1 VTSVFEDSAAAYSVA
16 AVFSFA
22 AVVVV
27 AANMLRSRVRPPA
40 SVALLLSFLF
50 KGIAVTLA
58 TPPLYEKFDNLVGV
72 HNMGRLV
79 LNLSGGMAWTA
90 CVLIVITFWG
100 ESGHRAVQRARLW
113 IGMAVAVGGALTLCW
128 FVAPTSEL
136 PQDFYASHGAKPA
149 WVAYMMIYLITYGLG
164 ALLIIVKCLQ
174 YARFHDVA
182 WLRRSMLLTAAGAT
196 MCLLFCI
203 MRAHSAIYGMITND
217 SYSWQRLAPPAA
229 TIGQIL
235 IVIGLAGPSFSQL
248 VSSTRQRIQTYR
260 WHHQLEPLWTALYE
274 GNSQIALAPPRAAI
288 GDHNYRLYRRIV
300 EIRDGLSAI
309 RPYLAEDS
317 STTSAARQIHSAIE
331 QQRTAPRSESSS
343 GAKIIGEHPG
353 ANRKEELSWLLA
365 VARELQKINRQHTP
379 EATALALVASSAG
392 QAVSSSSGPAQSLG

>member
-1 VTSVFEDSAAAYSVA
+1 MTSVFDDSAAAYAVA
-16 AVFSFA
+16 AVFSFG
-22 AVVVV
+22 AVLVV
-27 AANMLRSRVRPPA
+27 AAAMLRSRVRPPA
-40 SVALLLSFLF
+40 SVALLMSFLF

-58 TPPLYEKFDNLVGV
+58 TPPVYEKFDSLTGV

-100 ESGHRAVQRARLW
+100 ESGPRAVQRTRVW
-113 IGMAVAVGGALTLCW
+113 VGMAVAIGGALILCW
-128 FVAPTSEL
+128 IVAPPSEL
-136 PQDFYASHGAKPA
+136 PPDFYSAHGAKPA
-149 WVAYMMIYLITYGLG
+149 WVLYMLIYLITYGLG

-217 SYSWQRLAPPAA
+217 SYSWQRLAPLAA
-229 TIGQIL
+229 TVGQIL
-235 IVIGLAGPSFSQL
+235 IVIGLAGPSFSLL
-248 VSSTRQRIQTYR
+248 VSSARQRIQTYR
-260 WHHQLEPLWTALYE
+260 SHRQLEPLWTALYE
-274 GNSQIALAPPRAAI
+274 GNTQIALAPPKAAV

-317 STTSAARQIHSAIE
+317 STTSAARQIHAAIE
-331 QQRTAPRSESSS
+331 QQRMAPQNDKSS
-343 GAKIIGEHPG
+343 ATKIIGEHPG
-353 ANRKEELSWLLA
+353 ADRKEELSWLLD
-365 VARELQKINRQHTP
+365 VARELEKITRRRTP
-379 EATALALVASSAG
+379 EANPPVPPLVSAQAASSK
-392 QAVSSSSGPAQSLG
+392 PAQSRG

>member
-1 VTSVFEDSAAAYSVA
+1 MTSVFEDSAAAYSIA
-16 AVFSFA
+16 AVFSFG

-27 AANMLRSRVRPPA
+27 AVAMLRSRVRPPA

-58 TPPLYEKFDNLVGV
+58 TPPLYEKFDNVVGV

-90 CVLIVITFWG
+90 CVLTVITFWG
-100 ESGHRAVQRARLW
+100 ESGPRAVQRARLW
-113 IGMAVAVGGALTLCW
+113 VGMAVVIGAALTLCW

-136 PQDFYASHGAKPA
+136 PQDFYSSHGNKPA
-149 WVAYMMIYLITYGLG
+149 WVLYMLIYLITYGLG
-164 ALLIIVKCLQ
+164 AILITVKCLQ

-182 WLRRSMLLTAAGAT
+182 WLRRSMLLTAAGAA

-217 SYSWQRLAPPAA
+217 SYSWQRLAPLAA

-235 IVIGLAGPSFSQL
+235 IVVGLAGPSFSQL
-248 VSSTRQRIQTYR
+248 VTSARQRIQAYR
-260 WHHQLEPLWTALYE
+260 QHRQLEPLWTALYE
-274 GNSQIALAPPRAAI
+274 GNAQIALAPPQAAI
-288 GDHNYRLYRRIV
+288 GDRNYRLYRRIV

-309 RPYLAEDS
+309 RPYLTEDA

-331 QQRTAPRSESSS
+331 QQRTAPQHDKTS
-343 GAKIIGEHPG
+343 GTKIIGERTG
-353 ANRKEELSWLLA
+353 ANRKEELNWLLD

-379 EATALALVASSAG
+379 AAPAQDL
-392 QAVSSSSGPAQSLG
+392 VSSSSGQTSS

>member
-1 VTSVFEDSAAAYSVA
+1 MTSVFEDSAAAYSIA
-16 AVFSFA
+16 AVFSFG

-27 AANMLRSRVRPPA
+27 AAAMLRSRVRPPA

-90 CVLIVITFWG
+90 CVLTVITFWG
-100 ESGHRAVQRARLW
+100 ESGPRAVQRARLW
-113 IGMAVAVGGALTLCW
+113 VGMAVAIGAALTLCW

-136 PQDFYASHGAKPA
+136 PQDFYASHGNKPA
-149 WVAYMMIYLITYGLG
+149 WVLYMLIYLITYGLG
-164 ALLIIVKCLQ
+164 ALLITVKCLQ

-182 WLRRSMLLTAAGAT
+182 WLRRSMLLTAAGAA

-217 SYSWQRLAPPAA
+217 SYSWQRLAPLAA

-235 IVIGLAGPSFSQL
+235 IVVGLAGPSFSQL
-248 VSSTRQRIQTYR
+248 VTSARQRIQAYR
-260 WHHQLEPLWTALYE
+260 QHRQLEPLWTALYE
-274 GNSQIALAPPRAAI
+274 GNAQIALAPPQAAI

-309 RPYLAEDS
+309 RPYLTEDA

-331 QQRTAPRSESSS
+331 QQRTAPQHDKTS
-343 GAKIIGEHPG
+343 GTKIIGERTG
-353 ANRKEELSWLLA
+353 ANRKEELNWLLD

-379 EATALALVASSAG
+379 ATPAPDL
-392 QAVSSSSGPAQSLG
+392 VSSSSGQTSS

>member
-1 VTSVFEDSAAAYSVA
+1 VTSVFEDSAAAYSIA
-16 AVFSFA
+16 AVFSFG

-27 AANMLRSRVRPPA
+27 AAAMLRSRVRPPA

-90 CVLIVITFWG
+90 CVLTVITFWG
-100 ESGHRAVQRARLW
+100 ESGPRAVQRARLW
-113 IGMAVAVGGALTLCW
+113 VGMAVVIGAALTLCW

-136 PQDFYASHGAKPA
+136 PQDFYSSHGNKPA
-149 WVAYMMIYLITYGLG
+149 WVLYMLIYLITYGLG
-164 ALLIIVKCLQ
+164 AILITVKCLQ

-196 MCLLFCI
+196 MCLLFCL

-217 SYSWQRLAPPAA
+217 SYSWQRLAPLAA

-235 IVIGLAGPSFSQL
+235 IVVGLAGPSFSQL
-248 VSSTRQRIQTYR
+248 VTSARQRIQAYR
-260 WHHQLEPLWTALYE
+260 QHRQLEPLWTALYE
-274 GNSQIALAPPRAAI
+274 GNAQIALAPPQAAI
-288 GDHNYRLYRRIV
+288 GDRNYRLYRRIV

-309 RPYLAEDS
+309 RPYLTEDA

-331 QQRTAPRSESSS
+331 QQRTAPQHDKTS
-343 GAKIIGEHPG
+343 GTKIIGERTG
-353 ANRKEELSWLLA
+353 ANRKEELNWLLD

-379 EATALALVASSAG
+379 ATPAPDL
-392 QAVSSSSGPAQSLG
+392 VSSSYGQTSS

>member
-1 VTSVFEDSAAAYSVA
+1 MTSVFEDSAAAYSIA
-16 AVFSFA
+16 AVFSFG

-27 AANMLRSRVRPPA
+27 AAAMLRSRVRPPA

-90 CVLIVITFWG
+90 CVLTVITFWG
-100 ESGHRAVQRARLW
+100 ESGPRAVQRARLW
-113 IGMAVAVGGALTLCW
+113 VGMAVVIGAALTLCW

-136 PQDFYASHGAKPA
+136 PQDFYSSHGNKPA
-149 WVAYMMIYLITYGLG
+149 WVLYMLIYLITYGLG
-164 ALLIIVKCLQ
+164 AILITVKCLQ

-196 MCLLFCI
+196 MCLLFCL

-217 SYSWQRLAPPAA
+217 SYSWQRLAPLAA

-235 IVIGLAGPSFSQL
+235 IVVGLAGPSFSQL
-248 VSSTRQRIQTYR
+248 VTSARQRIQAYR
-260 WHHQLEPLWTALYE
+260 QHRQLEPLWTALYE
-274 GNSQIALAPPRAAI
+274 GNAQIALAPPQAAI
-288 GDHNYRLYRRIV
+288 GDRNYRLYRRIV

-309 RPYLAEDS
+309 RPYLTEDA

-331 QQRTAPRSESSS
+331 QQRTAPQHDKTS
-343 GAKIIGEHPG
+343 GTKIIGERTG
-353 ANRKEELSWLLA
+353 ANRKEELNWLLD

-379 EATALALVASSAG
+379 ATPAPDL
-392 QAVSSSSGPAQSLG
+392 VSSSYGQTSS

>member
-1 VTSVFEDSAAAYSVA
+1 MTSVFEDSAAAYSVA

-22 AVVVV
+22 AVVIV
-27 AANMLRSRVRPPA
+27 AAAMLRSRVRPPA

-90 CVLIVITFWG
+90 CVLTVITFWG
-100 ESGHRAVQRARLW
+100 ESGPRAVQRARLW
-113 IGMAVAVGGALTLCW
+113 VGMAVAIGGALVLCW

-136 PQDFYASHGAKPA
+136 PQDFYASHGNKPA
-149 WVAYMMIYLITYGLG
+149 WVLYMLIYLITYGLG
-164 ALLIIVKCLQ
+164 ALLITVKCLQ

-182 WLRRSMLLTAAGAT
+182 WLRRSMLLTAAGAA
-196 MCLLFCI
+196 MCLLFCL

-217 SYSWQRLAPPAA
+217 SFSWQRLAPLAA

-235 IVIGLAGPSFSQL
+235 IVVGLAGPSFSQL
-248 VSSTRQRIQTYR
+248 VTSARQRIQAYR
-260 WHHQLEPLWTALYE
+260 QHRQLEPLWTALYE
-274 GNSQIALAPPRAAI
+274 GNTQIALAPPQASI

-309 RPYLAEDS
+309 RPYLTEHA
-317 STTSAARQIHSAIE
+317 STTSAARQVHSAIE
-331 QQRTAPRSESSS
+331 QQRTAPQNDKTS
-343 GAKIIGEHPG
+343 GTKIIGERTG
-353 ANRKEELSWLLA
+353 ANRKEELSWLLD

-379 EATALALVASSAG
+379 ATPAPDL
-392 QAVSSSSGPAQSLG
+392 VSSSYGQASS

>member
-1 VTSVFEDSAAAYSVA
+1 MTSVFEDSAAAYSVA

-27 AANMLRSRVRPPA
+27 AAAMLRSRVRPPA

-90 CVLIVITFWG
+90 CVLTVITFWG
-100 ESGHRAVQRARLW
+100 ESGPRAVQRARLW
-113 IGMAVAVGGALTLCW
+113 VGMAVAIGAALVLCW

-136 PQDFYASHGAKPA
+136 PQDFYASHGNKPA
-149 WVAYMMIYLITYGLG
+149 WVLYMLIYLITYGLG
-164 ALLIIVKCLQ
+164 ALLITVKCLQ

-182 WLRRSMLLTAAGAT
+182 WLRRSMLLTAAGAA
-196 MCLLFCI
+196 MCLLFCL

-217 SYSWQRLAPPAA
+217 SFSWQRLAPLAA

-248 VSSTRQRIQTYR
+248 ASSARQRIQAYL
-260 WHHQLEPLWTALYE
+260 WHRQLEPLWTALYE
-274 GNSQIALAPPRAAI
+274 GNTQIALAPPQAAI

-309 RPYLAEDS
+309 RPYLSENT
-317 STTSAARQIHSAIE
+317 STTSAAHQIHSAIE
-331 QQRTAPRSESSS
+331 QQRTAPQADKTS
-343 GAKIIGEHPG
+343 GTKIIGERIG
-353 ANRKEELSWLLA
+353 ANRKEELSWLLD
-365 VARELQKINRQHTP
+365 VARELRKINRQHTLEEP
-379 EATALALVASSAG
+379 TPDL
-392 QAVSSSSGPAQSLG
+392 VSSSHGLANS

>member
-1 VTSVFEDSAAAYSVA
+1 MTSVFEDSAAAYSVA

-27 AANMLRSRVRPPA
+27 AAAMLRSRVRPPA

-90 CVLIVITFWG
+90 CVLTVITFWG
-100 ESGHRAVQRARLW
+100 ESGPRAVQRARLW
-113 IGMAVAVGGALTLCW
+113 VGMAVAIGAALVLCW

-136 PQDFYASHGAKPA
+136 PQDFYASHGNKPA
-149 WVAYMMIYLITYGLG
+149 WVLYMLIYLITYGLG
-164 ALLIIVKCLQ
+164 ALLITVKCLQ

-182 WLRRSMLLTAAGAT
+182 WLRRSMLLTAAGAA
-196 MCLLFCI
+196 MCLLFCL

-217 SYSWQRLAPPAA
+217 SFSWQRLAPLAA

-248 VSSTRQRIQTYR
+248 AASARQRIQAYM
-260 WHHQLEPLWTALYE
+260 WHRQLEPLWTALYE
-274 GNSQIALAPPRAAI
+274 GNTQIALAPPQAAI

-309 RPYLAEDS
+309 RPYLSENT
-317 STTSAARQIHSAIE
+317 STTSAAHQIHSAIE
-331 QQRTAPRSESSS
+331 QQRTAPQADKTS
-343 GAKIIGEHPG
+343 GTKIIGERIG
-353 ANRKEELSWLLA
+353 ANRKEELSWLLD
-365 VARELQKINRQHTP
+365 VARELRKINRQHTLEEP
-379 EATALALVASSAG
+379 TPDL
-392 QAVSSSSGPAQSLG
+392 VSSSHGLANS

>member
-1 VTSVFEDSAAAYSVA
+1 MTSVFEDSAAAYSIA
-16 AVFSFA
+16 AVFSFG

-27 AANMLRSRVRPPA
+27 AAAMLRSRVRPPA

-58 TPPLYEKFDNLVGV
+58 TPPLYEKFDNVVGV

-90 CVLIVITFWG
+90 CVLTVITFWG
-100 ESGHRAVQRARLW
+100 ESGPRAVQRARLW
-113 IGMAVAVGGALTLCW
+113 VGMAVVIGTALTLCW

-136 PQDFYASHGAKPA
+136 PQDFYSSHGNKPA
-149 WVAYMMIYLITYGLG
+149 WVLYMLIYLITYGLG
-164 ALLIIVKCLQ
+164 AILITVKCLQ

-182 WLRRSMLLTAAGAT
+182 WLRRSMLLTAAGAA

-217 SYSWQRLAPPAA
+217 SYSWQRLAPLAA

-235 IVIGLAGPSFSQL
+235 IVVGLAGPSFSQL
-248 VSSTRQRIQTYR
+248 VTSARQRIQAYWQHR
-260 WHHQLEPLWTALYE
+260 QLEPLWTALYE
-274 GNSQIALAPPRAAI
+274 GNAQIALAPPQAAI
-288 GDHNYRLYRRIV
+288 GDRNYRLYRRIV

-309 RPYLAEDS
+309 RPYLTEDA

-331 QQRTAPRSESSS
+331 QQRTAPQHDKTS
-343 GAKIIGEHPG
+343 GTKIIGERTG
-353 ANRKEELSWLLA
+353 ANRKEELNWLLD

-379 EATALALVASSAG
+379 ATPAQDL
-392 QAVSSSSGPAQSLG
+392 VSSSSGQTSS